1 MEICINYGG
10 RRHCFFLPV
19 LEFPVNWGRPGP
31 GPVNYPALFQDAILL
46 ASVSNA
52 VKQITDE
59 NVRKSVQEGISAGFR
74 AAQKHA
80 GGDVTINTPVAHAA

>member
-10 RRHCFFLPV
+10 RLHCFFLPV

-59 NVRKSVQEGISAGFR
+59 NVRKSVQEGISAGFK

-80 GGDVTINTPVAHAA
+80 GGDVTINAQVAQAA

>member
-59 NVRKSVQEGISAGFR
+59 NVRKFLQAFVDQFTNFAGR
-74 AAQKHA
+74 LAPERRQAAA
-80 GGDVTINTPVAHAA
+80 